1 MDRDENFYFRSIPW
15 TRDGRGLRSR
25 RTTRPRCES
34 LCNYGDV
41 RNATQKMKI
50 QRQTSLSSF
59 LPSFQWRTMLIFFF
73 FLSQILQGDD
83 YYGREKIG
91 LSKESRAFRI
101 QDLGNSSRF
110 PEQSNDNRARKR
122 DSDIWIVSYIKTKLR
137 NNCYSHRCM
146 TENQYFYITGIG
158 NISLQGLMLL
168 NAPLLPKLLIKR

>member
-59 LPSFQWRTMLIFFF
+59 LPSFQWRTTVLIFFF
-73 FLSQILQGDD
+73 FFFFLRSCKVTIITG
-83 YYGREKIG
+83 EKR
-91 LSKESRAFRI
+91 LDSRRS
-101 QDLGNSSRF
+101 LVRL
-110 PEQSNDNRARKR
+110 EYKTLETRR
-122 DSDIWIVSYIKTKLR
+122 DFR
-137 NNCYSHRCM
+137 NNP
-146 TENQYFYITGIG
+146 ITRGKEIPTFG
-158 NISLQGLMLL
+158 SFHILKQN
-168 NAPLLPKLLIKR
+168 

>member
-59 LPSFQWRTMLIFFF
+59 LPSFQWRTTVLIFFF
-73 FLSQILQGDD
+73 FFFFLRSCKVTIITG
-83 YYGREKIG
+83 EKR
-91 LSKESRAFRI
+91 LDSRAFRI

-146 TENQYFYITGIG
+146 TENQYFI
-158 NISLQGLMLL
+158 
-168 NAPLLPKLLIKR
+168 